1 MNRKQ
6 RRAAAKR
13 RRLASPAS
21 RTANVAP
28 DTALLA
34 EAARRHQAGHL
45 VEAERLYRRFLAAN
59 PDHADCLHL
68 LGLIAHQTGRSD
80 AALELIGR
88 AIAQNGADPEFHN
101 DIGGIYHSLRRFDLA
116 VTHCRRALAL
126 DPGSVTTRLNLARAL
141 HAQGDLSGSIAEYR
155 RVLQA
160 EPHSADGHFNLAAAL
175 YEQGDIDDAMVHYR
189 RVLEIRPDHAE
200 AHTNLGVA
208 LATQGDW
215 RRAIPH
221 YRQALQLRPNS
232 ADTLNALGDA
242 LTMTG
247 DLTQAIEAVQRALVL
262 KPDFVRAWANLAYVK
277 AQACDWADYERA
289 VAQVL
294 TLVRQGARDVP
305 PFVALM
311 LPATPAD
318 RLEAAR
324 QWSQRFATG
333 APRFDH
339 APRTAQRPIRLGYLS
354 QDLRGDVVG
363 RLIPELI
370 ARHDRSRFVVNAYC
384 YGPDDGSGMRQRL
397 VAAFDKFTD
406 LTGHDDAAA
415 AARIYAD
422 GIDILIDLTG
432 YTSQNPRTQ
441 ILAFRPAPI
450 QVNFLGYPGTMGANF
465 IDYIIVDGFLAP
477 PEQQPFYSEK
487 LVQLPHCYQ
496 PSDPARPAALPA
508 SRTECHLPEDG
519 VVFCCFNH
527 SYKLTPAVFDIW
539 MRLLQAVPG
548 SVLWLL
554 EANAAVPDN
563 LRREAA
569 ARGVSAE
576 RLIFARHAPIPDYLA
591 RLAAADLFLDTFPYN
606 AGATANDALWA
617 GLPVLT
623 CSGDSYVGRMAGSLL
638 HAIGLP
644 ELVAG
649 SPAEYEALAVELARV
664 PARLAELRRRLA
676 DNRARMPLFDMAR
689 YARDIEA
696 AYTAMWDSWR
706 SGGMP
711 ESFEVATTEN

>member
-6 RRAAAKR
+6 RRAAAKQG
-13 RRLASPAS
+13 RLASPSS
-21 RTANVAP
+21 RTANLAP

-68 LGLIAHQTGRSD
+68 LGLVAHQTGRSE

-101 DIGGIYHSLRRFDLA
+101 DIGGIYHSLGRFDRA
-116 VTHCRRALAL
+116 AAHCRQALAL
-126 DPGSVTTRLNLARAL
+126 DPRSVTTRLNLARAL
-141 HAQGDLSGSIAEYR
+141 HAQRDLSGSVAEYQ
-155 RVLQA
+155 RVLRS
-160 EPHSADGHFNLAAAL
+160 EPHSADTHFNLAAAL
-175 YEQGDIDDAMVHYR
+175 YEQGNIDEAMVHYR
-189 RVLEIRPDHAE
+189 RVLEIRPDHAD
-200 AHTNLGVA
+200 AHTNLGIA

-215 RRAIPH
+215 LRAIPH

-242 LTMTG
+242 LAMTG
-247 DLTQAIEAVQRALVL
+247 DLTQAIEAVKRALVL

-289 VAQVL
+289 AAQVL
-294 TLVRQGARDVP
+294 TLVRQGAPEVP

-311 LPATPAD
+311 LPATPTD
-318 RLEAAR
+318 RLLAAR
-324 QWSQRFATG
+324 QWSEGFARGTPF
-333 APRFDH
+333 AHER
-339 APRTAQRPIRLGYLS
+339 AAAQRPIRLGYLS

-363 RLIPELI
+363 RLIPDLI
-370 ARHDRSRFVVNAYC
+370 ARHERSRFAVNAYC
-384 YGPDDGSGMRQRL
+384 YGPDDGSDARRRL
-397 VAAFDKFTD
+397 TVAFDSFTD
-406 LTGHDDAAA
+406 LTGIDDVAA
-415 AARIYAD
+415 AARIHAD

-441 ILAFRPAPI
+441 ILALRPAPI
-450 QVNFLGYPGTMGANF
+450 QVNFLGYPGTMGADF

-477 PEQQPFYSEK
+477 PDQQPFYSEK

-496 PSDPARPAALPA
+496 PSDPARPAVPPA
-508 SRTECHLPEDG
+508 SRAACGLPEDG

-527 SYKLTPAVFDIW
+527 SYKLTPAIFDIW
-539 MRLLQAVPG
+539 MRLLHAVPG

-554 EANAAVPDN
+554 EANAAVPGN

-569 ARGVSAE
+569 ARGVAAE
-576 RLIFARHAPIPDYLA
+576 RLVFARRVPIPDYLA

-638 HAIGLP
+638 HAIGLS
-644 ELVAG
+644 ELVTG
-649 SPAEYEALAVELARV
+649 SPAEYEALAITLAREPV
-664 PARLAELRRRLA
+664 RLTELRRRLE
-676 DNRARMPLFDMAR
+676 DNRARLPLFDMAR
-689 YARDIEA
+689 YTRDIEA
-696 AYTAMWDSWR
+696 AYAGMWERWR
-706 SGGMP
+706 SGQTP
-711 ESFEVATTEN
+711 ASFRVTGDEN